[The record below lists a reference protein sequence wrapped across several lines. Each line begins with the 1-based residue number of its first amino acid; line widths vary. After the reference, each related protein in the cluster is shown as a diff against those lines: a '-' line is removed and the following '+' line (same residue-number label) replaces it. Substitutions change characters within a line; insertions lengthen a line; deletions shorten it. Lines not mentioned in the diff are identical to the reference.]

1 MSFQAEFNAAF
12 KRLLEEREGIGDISE
27 IVTVEEDTYYGGYC
41 ETCRYE
47 EQIVRV
53 VYRDTNGAWHSTT
66 IWGTLSSLIN
76 SLLKEWPS

>member
-12 KRLLEEREGIGDISE
+12 KHLLEAREGIGDISE

-41 ETCRYE
+41 ETCAYE

-53 VYRDTNGAWHSTT
+53 HYIDKYGAAQSYM
-66 IWGTLSSLIN
+66 IWESLSCLIN
-76 SLLKEWPS
+76 QLLRGWPD